1 MRHLTTSLGGRS
13 GRSSSAAEC
22 HNQDHGAFR
31 PALWSSTA
39 APFGTPTTTP
49 PTWIDLGS
57 HAITNDANVTVDGTS
72 SLKTPTVQRVSVA
85 SAPRNDHTY
94 SAGETIAVEFEF
106 DQELV
111 ITGGLG
117 RLGLT
122 LTIGD
127 VARQASHY
135 LRPDHNLVGRN
146 IFLNFAY
153 TVQAGDLDTDGVGT
167 PANAIALNGGTVVR
181 GIRGLPTP
189 IPADLSHQAMP
200 DQANHKVDG
209 GTAVP
214 AVPFAGLIALG
225 LMLAGISGGLRRRQI
240 K

>member
-106 DQELV
+106 DHELV

-117 RLGLT
+117 LT
-122 LTIGD
+122 L
-127 VARQASHY
+127 R
-135 LRPDHNLVGRN
+135 
-146 IFLNFAY
+146 
-153 TVQAGDLDTDGVGT
+153 TVL
-167 PANAIALNGGTVVR
+167 
-181 GIRGLPTP
+181 
-189 IPADLSHQAMP
+189 
-200 DQANHKVDG
+200 
-209 GTAVP
+209 
-214 AVPFAGLIALG
+214 
-225 LMLAGISGGLRRRQI
+225 
-240 K
+240 